1 MSASF
6 QGSQRTRDVTIG
18 VQAERYAPPAGGGWL
33 LGAFV
38 SVPQFVNHRYEGE
51 IARAEADREVAAESR
66 ARIELQARAEQRRLL
81 DARAAA
87 RARRERIERDALPL
101 AEKVAANAEL
111 AWRKGAGTVLE
122 LLDALRQ
129 LRALQIE
136 ALQARLDDDRAD
148 AAARAEMLTAA
159 AAADPVFGESLRL
172 RPTTPDA
179 PK

>member
-1 MSASF
+1 MSKKSSF
-6 QGSQRTRDVTIG
+6 SPADILDV
-18 VQAERYAPPAGGGWL
+18 V
-33 LGAFV
+33 
-38 SVPQFVNHRYEGE
+38 
-51 IARAEADREVAAESR
+51 EAATPREVAAESR

-129 LRALQIE
+129 LRAL
-136 ALQARLDDDRAD
+136 L
-148 AAARAEMLTAA
+148 
-159 AAADPVFGESLRL
+159 P
-172 RPTTPDA
+172 A
-179 PK
+179 PH